1 MLSTMEA
8 AKLLGVSSIRVRN
21 LIYDGALP
29 AQKVGRSWVLREEDV
44 MARLARHPGPGRPR
58 KTSENHAPHEGGG
71 DRAPEPTRLHE
82 LFSSCK
88 SSLAG
93 SPSAAEINAIK
104 DADEAAFRI
113 AVADFF
119 LQRKQAELVQR
130 GAF

>member
-1 MLSTMEA
+1 MLSTVEA

-44 MARLARHPGPGRPR
+44 MERLARHPGPGRPR
-58 KTSENHAPHEGGG
+58 KNHAPHEGGG

-93 SPSAAEINAIK
+93 SPSATEINAIE

-130 GAF
+130 GVF